1 MSPNAIYTLFTDAA
15 ARFTPITGNPTEDD
29 LTDICKILT
38 PLLLSIPYD
47 EAGTHN
53 LVGIIEHPAIYLA
66 TWLTP
71 FPVPARPTSYD
82 TTIANDATP
91 VVRTLME
98 AVHAVLLHDYAS
110 HKAAKCGTVKFLR
123 NTIDELWY
131 KDLKK
136 PRTFSMWALM

>member
-15 ARFTPITGNPTEDD
+15 AQFTPITGNPTDDD
-29 LTDICKILT
+29 LTAIREILT

-53 LVGIIEHPAIYLA
+53 LVGIIKYPAIYLA

-91 VVRTLME
+91 IVCAHME
-98 AVHAVLLHDYAS
+98 AVHAILLRNFGS
-110 HKAAKCGTVKFLR
+110 HEATECSMVKFLCD
-123 NTIDELWY
+123 TIDELW
-131 KDLKK
+131 
-136 PRTFSMWALM
+136 